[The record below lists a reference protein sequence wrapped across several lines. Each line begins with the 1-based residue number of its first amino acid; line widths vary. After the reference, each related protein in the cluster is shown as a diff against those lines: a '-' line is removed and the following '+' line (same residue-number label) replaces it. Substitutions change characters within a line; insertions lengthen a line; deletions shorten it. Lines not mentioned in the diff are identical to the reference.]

1 MFPSPVRSGLTL
13 SKVIGGV
20 SKTLNVANQIIPLY
34 MQAKPMI
41 SNARNAFKIA
51 KGILSTPSTSNTSQ
65 NVNVA
70 LSNKEKTTTI
80 KEEQPTIVS
89 TNNPV
94 FFL

>member
-70 LSNKEKTTTI
+70 SSNKEKTTTI
-80 KEEQPTIVS
+80 KEEQLTIVS

>member
-20 SKTLNVANQIIPLY
+20 SKTLNIANQIIPLY

-65 NVNVA
+65 NDNVA
-70 LSNKEKTTTI
+70 SSNKEKTTTT

>member
-65 NVNVA
+65 NDNVA
-70 LSNKEKTTTI
+70 SSNKEKTTTT

>member
-1 MFPSPVRSGLTL
+1 MFPSPVRNGLTL

-70 LSNKEKTTTI
+70 SSNKEKTTTI

>member
-70 LSNKEKTTTI
+70 SSNKEKTTTT

>member
-20 SKTLNVANQIIPLY
+20 SKTLNIAKQIIPLY

-65 NVNVA
+65 NDNVA
-70 LSNKEKTTTI
+70 SSNKEKTTTT

>member
-70 LSNKEKTTTI
+70 SSNKEKTTTI

>member
-51 KGILSTPSTSNTSQ
+51 KGILKKDFKFTQNTSNQIINDLCTTCKH
-65 NVNVA
+65 VFYV
-70 LSNKEKTTTI
+70 SNI
-80 KEEQPTIVS
+80 A
-89 TNNPV
+89 
-94 FFL
+94 

>member
-1 MFPSPVRSGLTL
+1 MFPSPVRSGLSL

-41 SNARNAFKIA
+41 SNAKNAFKVA
-51 KGILSTPSTSNTSQ
+51 KEILNTPSSKNMPSKT
-65 NVNVA
+65 
-70 LSNKEKTTTI
+70 KETPKKDAKKTTQ

>member
-70 LSNKEKTTTI
+70 SSNKEKPTTI

>member
-65 NVNVA
+65 NDNVA
-70 LSNKEKTTTI
+70 SSNKEKTTTI